1 MHEQLH
7 SDDNISVFLTI
18 EDDDI
23 LRLEIVSH
31 DEDTC
36 DLSIDDEVVVFM
48 DDKPVSVQAE
58 DASHAVAEFGSAD
71 KLEDQPFS
79 VVLRVHEFFEGW
91 DFGPQE

>member
-7 SDDNISVFLTI
+7 ADEQLTVFLTI

-23 LRLEIVSH
+23 LRLELVSQ
-31 DEDTC
+31 DADAC

-48 DDKPVSVQAE
+48 NDAPVAVDVE
-58 DASHAVAEFGSAD
+58 DATHAVAELGSAAD
-71 KLEDQPFS
+71 LESQSFS

-91 DFGPQE
+91 DFGPE

>member
-7 SDDNISVFLTI
+7 SDENISVFLTI
-18 EDDDI
+18 EDDDV

-31 DEDTC
+31 DEDAC

-48 DDKPVSVQAE
+48 DDEPVDVQVE
-58 DASHAVAEFGSAD
+58 DASHAVAELGPAD
-71 KLEDQPFS
+71 KLEEESFS

-91 DFGPQE
+91 DFGPE

>member
-7 SDDNISVFLTI
+7 SDDNLSVFLTI

-23 LRLEIVSH
+23 LRLELVSQ
-31 DEDTC
+31 DADAC

-48 DDKPVSVQAE
+48 NDAPVDVQVE
-58 DASHAVAEFGSAD
+58 DATHAVAELGPAD
-71 KLEDQPFS
+71 ELEDQSFS

-91 DFGPQE
+91 DFGPQ

>member
-7 SDDNISVFLTI
+7 SDDNLSVFLTI

-23 LRLEIVSH
+23 LRLELVSQ
-31 DEDTC
+31 DADAC

-48 DDKPVSVQAE
+48 NDAPVDVQVE
-58 DASHAVAEFGSAD
+58 DATHAVAELGPAD
-71 KLEDQPFS
+71 DLEDKSFS

-91 DFGPQE
+91 DFGPE